1 MNNIIKSENVI
12 MQGKTTE
19 KTDIHKEI
27 CGELNKI
34 YEAKNKDYGDTRHI
48 LLINREAV
56 ANYKNK

>member
-27 CGELNKI
+27 CLTNL
-34 YEAKNKDYGDTRHI
+34 T
-48 LLINREAV
+48 
-56 ANYKNK
+56 